1 MDAIAE
7 GVETA
12 QQYAQLKALGCDFGQ
27 GFSFAKPLDS
37 FAAEALILSNPQW

>member
-12 QQYAQLKALGCDFGQ
+12 EQYAQLKALGCDSGQ
-27 GFSFAKPLDS
+27 GYFFAKPLDCR
-37 FAAEALILSNPQW
+37 AAEVLILSNPQW